1 MDRAKPTHVCGIAA
15 LDVARVSGRGFKPQ
29 KIVRGISK
37 ALFYEIPCDPG
48 SRHPKF
54 VLERWTNRGN
64 TRDNAVLIAPGADR
78 VRLKTGTSRD
88 EGSLSAKF
96 GG

>member
-1 MDRAKPTHVCGIAA
+1 MDRAEPTHVCGIAA

-48 SRHPKF
+48 SRHPN
-54 VLERWTNRGN
+54 LSLNDGQIAAIRG
-64 TRDNAVLIAPGADR
+64 TTLYSLLPEP
-78 VRLKTGTSRD
+78 TGC
-88 EGSLSAKF
+88 A
-96 GG
+96 